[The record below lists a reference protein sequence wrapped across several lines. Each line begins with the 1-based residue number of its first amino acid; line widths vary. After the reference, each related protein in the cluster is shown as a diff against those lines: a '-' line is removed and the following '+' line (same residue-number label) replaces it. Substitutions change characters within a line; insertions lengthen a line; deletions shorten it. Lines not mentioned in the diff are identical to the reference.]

1 MDTPNWALVANG
13 SMARLLEL
21 DPAAAT
27 HWTERQCLMHPAA
40 RLHGSAAG
48 HEPPGHSIAGRS
60 GLAPRSEAAA
70 QERRTFAREVAHALR
85 EAVGAAERSRVAVFA
100 SNPFLGELMEQLD
113 GATHQRLVASHAQ
126 DLTHL
131 SLQELARYLQAERGG

>member
-27 HWTERQCLMHPAA
+27 HWTERQCLTHPAA

-60 GLAPRSEAAA
+60 GPAPRSEAAA
-70 QERRTFAREVAHALR
+70 QDRRTFAREVAHALR
-85 EAVGAAERSRVAVFA
+85 EAVGTA
-100 SNPFLGELMEQLD
+100 
-113 GATHQRLVASHAQ
+113 
-126 DLTHL
+126 
-131 SLQELARYLQAERGG
+131 

>member
-27 HWTERQCLMHPAA
+27 HWTERQCLTHPAA

-85 EAVGAAERSRVAVFA
+85 EAVFA

-113 GATHQRLVASHAQ
+113 GVTHQRLVASHAQ

-131 SLQELARYLQAERGG
+131 SLQELARHLPAERGG

>member
-60 GLAPRSEAAA
+60 
-70 QERRTFAREVAHALR
+70 
-85 EAVGAAERSRVAVFA
+85 RVAVFA

-113 GATHQRLVASHAQ
+113 GVTHQRLVASHAK

-131 SLQELARYLQAERGG
+131 SLQELARHLQAERGG

>member
-27 HWTERQCLMHPAA
+27 HWTERQCLTHPAA

-60 GLAPRSEAAA
+60 GLAPRSEA
-70 QERRTFAREVAHALR
+70 
-85 EAVGAAERSRVAVFA
+85 VGAAERSRVAVFA

-113 GATHQRLVASHAQ
+113 GVTHQRLVASHGQ
-126 DLTHL
+126 GLP
-131 SLQELARYLQAERGG
+131 RR

>member
-60 GLAPRSEAAA
+60 
-70 QERRTFAREVAHALR
+70 
-85 EAVGAAERSRVAVFA
+85 RVAVFA
-100 SNPFLGELMEQLD
+100 SNPFPRRAD
-113 GATHQRLVASHAQ
+113 GTAGWCHPPAAGGQPCKGSDAPWACRSWRGH
-126 DLTHL
+126 
-131 SLQELARYLQAERGG
+131 LQAERGGWTRPRC